1 MDTMEATN
9 KVLSRIQTL
18 DPHNASKILGYILI
32 REHGDKDV
40 IRLAHGPDAVLLSL
54 ISEVKARLGLSSSAA
69 SPPSPSLGP
78 FSQASLRITIP
89 NNAFQFHSS
98 PPLSPW
104 SNASPVSHPTVTNAS
119 PGRPLP
125 FCSGDAVDQF
135 RFLDES
141 SPAEETHHQ
150 LHKQR
155 CSANEAEFAGDSDDG
170 ALGVRPCMY
179 NPPRKLLHAF
189 YGSPTKQDASFDDFL
204 RMKAHHLQH
213 QRLHYPLTYNNNNT
227 IMSNLNENP
236 RLAPA
241 PFMIGEELQRFGH
254 CPLPEVPCD
263 FSGVSFDGYS
273 DACLRQIYLTFP
285 ADSTFS
291 EEDVSNYFSIYGPVH
306 DVRIPY
312 QQKRMFG
319 FVTFVYPETVKLIL
333 AKGNPHFVCDCRVLV
348 KPYKEK
354 GKILE
359 KNRKQQQHH
368 MDLGKL
374 SACLSPSGL
383 DSREPYDLP
392 FGPRM
397 FNSSQEALL
406 RRKLEKEAELQKA
419 IDLHSRRLMDLQLL
433 DVKNKEKYSQFQC
446 SSSPVFPVSCQSN
459 SQSSNYEITEENNGS
474 HEASAAGQENNS
486 GSEDNPELH
495 KRGLEHILPG
505 KIVAAAFPSLK
516 SAAENLPT
524 GTDDSFSPTPFSNN
538 TPTLLGTSPS
548 IHPLFNHVT

>member
-9 KVLSRIQTL
+9 KVLSRIQSF

-54 ISEVKARLGLSSSAA
+54 ISQVKAGLGLSSSS
-69 SPPSPSLGP
+69 SPP

-89 NNAFQFHSS
+89 PFQFHSS

-104 SNASPVSHPTVTNAS
+104 SNADVSLPVDH
-119 PGRPLP
+119 
-125 FCSGDAVDQF
+125 F

-141 SPAEETHHQ
+141 EETHHNQ
-150 LHKQR
+150 
-155 CSANEAEFAGDSDDG
+155 NELEFASDSDDG
-170 ALGVRPCMY
+170 MF
-179 NPPRKLLHAF
+179 NPPRKLLHA
-189 YGSPTKQDASFDDFL
+189 PTKQDSSLDHFL
-204 RMKAHHLQH
+204 RMKAHRLQH
-213 QRLHYPLTYNNNNT
+213 QRLHFPLTYNNTNN

-236 RLAPA
+236 PRLAVA
-241 PFMIGEELQRFGH
+241 PFMIGEELKRFGH
-254 CPLPEVPCD
+254 CPPPEVPCD
-263 FSGVSFDGYS
+263 FYS

-291 EEDVSNYFSIYGPVH
+291 EEDVSNYFSSIYGPVH

-368 MDLGKL
+368 MDIGKL

-397 FNSSQEALL
+397 FNNSQEALL

-419 IDLHSRRLMDLQLL
+419 IDLHSRRLMDLQLM
-433 DVKNKEKYSQFQC
+433 DVKNKEKYNHFQC
-446 SSSPVFPVSCQSN
+446 SSSPVIPVSCQSN
-459 SQSSNYEITEENNGS
+459 SQSPNYQVTEENNGS

-486 GSEDNPELH
+486 GSEDSCKKQRCNSPELH

-505 KIVAAAFPSLK
+505 KIVAA
-516 SAAENLPT
+516 ENLPT
-524 GTDDSFSPTPFSNN
+524 GTDDSFSPTPFSYN
-538 TPTLLGTSPS
+538 TPTLVGTSTGM
-548 IHPLFNHVT
+548 HPLFNHVT